1 MTALATGRWDE
12 ARAAYEIALTGA
24 ETPEAH
30 YGLANAQ
37 WWLGQNRE
45 SVASCTR
52 AYALFRAEGNLTGAV
67 QCAVWLCITYKANFA
82 NFSAA
87 NGWVARAER
96 MLEGVDRSALHGWVA
111 LARAY
116 RMPDLDS
123 AARLTDEALAIA
135 LAEHD
140 VDLEL
145 TALSQSGL
153 IKVAARVG
161 RRRVDAR

>member
-1 MTALATGRWDE
+1 MK
-12 ARAAYEIALTGA
+12 RAPRMKSRSTGA

-52 AYALFRAEGNLTGAV
+52 AYALFRAEGDLPGAV

-87 NGWVARAER
+87 NGWVARVER
-96 MLEGVDRSALHGWVA
+96 MLEGLDRSALHGWVA
-111 LARAY
+111 FGVRLSHARP
-116 RMPDLDS
+116 RLRR
-123 AARLTDEALAIA
+123 AADR
-135 LAEHD
+135 
-140 VDLEL
+140 
-145 TALSQSGL
+145 
-153 IKVAARVG
+153 
-161 RRRVDAR
+161 